1 MTNTDI
7 HNLSDAELK
16 EEAKKL
22 KSFSIQNSL
31 LIGFLMG
38 IIFYSVTK
46 NSWGLVTLIP
56 LYFIYKLINDPKS
69 KRAKE
74 IDDILRERSVKAK
87 I

>member
-56 LYFIYKLINDPKS
+56 LYFIYKLINAPKS

-74 IDDILRERSVKAK
+74 IDDILRERNL
-87 I
+87 

>member
-38 IIFYSVTK
+38 IIFYSFAK
-46 NSWGLVTLIP
+46 NTWGLFTLIP
-56 LYFIYKLINDPKS
+56 LYFIYKLINAPKS

-74 IDDILRERSVKAK
+74 IDDILRERNL
-87 I
+87 

>member
-22 KSFSIQNSL
+22 KSFSIQNSVF
-31 LIGFLMG
+31 IGILMG

-46 NSWGLVTLIP
+46 NTWGLATLIP
-56 LYFIYKLINDPKS
+56 LYFIYKLINAPKS

-74 IDDILRERSVKAK
+74 IDDILRERSVAK